1 MNRTYFLKFQI
12 IQAIG
17 VHVQDYV
24 PAIIQCLLKTLKDD
38 DEEVRSNSTFA
49 FGVLAESGGDAVTG
63 YVYPKAVGQCCSR
76 NYLLLKLTG
85 NHQQWS
91 RYSVK
96 QQVYR
101 LGALLKQTSSQ
112 LFY

>member
-17 VHVQDYV
+17 VHIQDYA

-38 DEEVRSNSTFA
+38 DEEVRSNSAFA

-76 NYLLLKLTG
+76 NYLLLKLSG

-91 RYSVK
+91 RFSVK
-96 QQVYR
+96 
-101 LGALLKQTSSQ
+101 
-112 LFY
+112 